1 MLDRITCIKSFV
13 RTVETGSFSAVARE
27 LNTTQPT
34 ISKQIAALEEYL
46 DVQLLIR
53 STRKVGLTDE
63 GMRFYQHS
71 QLVLTALA
79 EAEASVGSRQIP
91 SGVLRVNCSV
101 SFGLMQILPRL
112 KRFLAR
118 YPDLKVD
125 LTLSDYYID
134 LVEEGIDVAIRIG
147 NFHAPSLVSV
157 PIGKSRLVTVAAVA
171 YLQKFAAPR
180 VPTDLLEHNCI
191 VYTRQSTGTEWQFQG
206 TTVTVRGN
214 LQVNNSAALRD
225 AVLAGIGIGTSPI
238 WAFGAELEN
247 KSVKILLEEYEP
259 APLPI
264 QAVYRRGPF
273 QPAKVKCL
281 VDFLSDEFASI
292 AADSDRCELS

>member
-53 STRKVGLTDE
+53 STRKVALTDE
-63 GMRFYQHS
+63 GMQFYRHS
-71 QLVLTALA
+71 QLVLAALA

-101 SFGLMQILPRL
+101 SFGLMQVMPCL
-112 KRFLAR
+112 KRFLDR

-125 LTLSDYYID
+125 LTMSDYYVD

-147 NFHAPSLVSV
+147 NFHAPNLISL
-157 PIGKSRLVTVAAVA
+157 PIGTSRLVTVAAVE
-171 YLQKFAAPR
+171 YLAKFGEPR
-180 VPTDLLEHNCI
+180 VPEDLLDRNCI
-191 VYTRQSTGTEWQFQG
+191 VYTRQSTVNEWQFQG
-206 TTVTVRGN
+206 TSVTVRGN
-214 LQVNNSAALRD
+214 LQVNNSAALRE

-238 WAFGAELEN
+238 WAFCDELQRET
-247 KSVKILLEEYEP
+247 VKIILEDYEP

-264 QAVYRRGPF
+264 QAVYRRGQL
-273 QPAKVKCL
+273 QPAKVKCWI
-281 VDFLSDEFASI
+281 DFLRDRFAGEFMLPT
-292 AADSDRCELS
+292 DH

>member
-112 KRFLAR
+112 KRFLDR

-147 NFHAPSLVSV
+147 NFHAPNLVSV
-157 PIGKSRLVTVAAVA
+157 PIGKSRLVTVAAAV
-171 YLQKFAAPR
+171 YLQKFAAPQ
-180 VPTDLLEHNCI
+180 VPADLSEHNCI
-191 VYTRQSTGTEWQFQG
+191 VYTRQSTGNEWQFQG
-206 TTVTVRGN
+206 TTVTIGGN

-225 AVLAGIGIGTSPI
+225 AVLAGIGIGTSPM

-247 KSVKILLEEYEP
+247 KSVKILLEDYEP

-281 VDFLSDEFASI
+281 VDFLRDEFASI
-292 AADSDRCELS
+292 AADSEQWELS